1 MSRVGLLATDR
12 LVAAAGAAAALR
24 LSRSGPVAVVVLR
37 DPDTRVAHFPSPP
50 PTPGAARL
58 ASLVRSQGHPAAAA
72 WRLVRCF
79 VSGHGEAGLLL
90 DLFADMDIPAVL
102 ASAAVRS
109 ESIEGLLGSCDP
121 ILLVADDPAGE
132 AVAGFAAAEMAGTG
146 RARVVSLER
155 VGAGSALAHAG
166 IGAPPQWVE
175 PLDSALRVGHESDAE
190 PIR

>member
-1 MSRVGLLATDR
+1 MSPVGLLATDR

-24 LSRSGPVAVVVLR
+24 LSRSGPVALVVLR
-37 DPDTRVAHFPSPP
+37 DPETRVAQFPSPP

-58 ASLVRSQGHPAAAA
+58 ASLVRRQGHPAAAA

-79 VSGHGEAGLLL
+79 VSGHEEAGRLLE
-90 DLFADMDIPAVL
+90 LFADMDIPAVL
-102 ASAAVRS
+102 ASAAARS

-132 AVAGFAAAEMAGTG
+132 AVAGFAAAELAVAE
-146 RARVVSLER
+146 RACVVSLER

-175 PLDSALRVGHESDAE
+175 PLDSALGDGRESDVG
-190 PIR
+190 PNR